1 MKKSQFVEGKSVWK
15 GLKICTYMFLGML
28 IAMPYVRTLC
38 DKYFLSYDGFSELR
52 MTKNEKKCQFVRDKV
67 FRMAWISAHI
77 GFWVCWSKCTMLEL
91 CVTSTFWSY
100 MKQKDLC
107 DEHTKISRNSYFGRS
122 APQYWH
128 LVSNRGTNLC
138 KAPWEKFFYLI
149 NIALWDVFGSHCGF
163 LKKIK
168 WEFI

>member
-15 GLKICTYMFLGML
+15 GLKICTYMFLGMP
-28 IAMPYVRTLC
+28 IAMHYVRTLC

-100 MKQKDLC
+100 MKQKYLC
-107 DEHTKISRNSYFGRS
+107 DEHTKISRNSYLADLPPSIGI
-122 APQYWH
+122 
-128 LVSNRGTNLC
+128 LC
-138 KAPWEKFFYLI
+138 PTEGLTYARAPWEKFFYLI
-149 NIALWDVFGSHCGF
+149 NIVLWDVFGSHCGF